1 MIPLLRR
8 ALLLVLRRSYARF
21 IAQLQNPAIAQQA
34 LLKEL
39 LRELA
44 ATEYGRAHGV
54 RAGDDYQE
62 FAARL
67 PLVGYDRL
75 REWVER
81 QQQVERN
88 VIVAERVLFY
98 ETTSGS
104 NGAAKRIPYTRSL
117 KESFNRMFAVWLYDL
132 LIRGPQFETGKLF
145 ISISPAF
152 QQKQKTARGITVG
165 LDDDADYLNG
175 WLRCLLKRFFVVPPA
190 IKRLSDADDFKHALA
205 V

>member
-8 ALLLVLRRSYARF
+8 ALPPVLRRSYARF
-21 IAQLQNPAIAQQA
+21 IAQLQNPALAQQA

-44 ATEYGRAHGV
+44 ATEYGRAHAIKGNE
-54 RAGDDYQE
+54 DYE
-62 FAARL
+62 AFAARL

-75 REWVER
+75 REWIER
-81 QQQVERN
+81 QQRVERN

-104 NGAAKRIPYTRSL
+104 NGAAKPIPYTRSL
-117 KESFNRMFAVWLYDL
+117 KDSFNRMFAVWLYDL
-132 LIRGPQFETGKLF
+132 LVRGPRFETGKLF

-152 QQKQKTARGITVG
+152 QQKRKTERGITVG
-165 LDDDADYLNG
+165 LDDDADY
-175 WLRCLLKRFFVVPPA
+175 
-190 IKRLSDADDFKHALA
+190 
-205 V
+205 